1 MEFNHPESVFA
12 ALEWLATIYHK
23 HNSDS
28 SYRVLLGE
36 SCKVDCGW
44 TYAGG
49 NNPTTMGEHAEDY
62 ELTVDGVK
70 YQLAKH
76 LKKGTDNN
84 MIRIGFEWD
93 EDLQVVIV
101 GFIGRHQRM

>member
-1 MEFNHPESVFA
+1 
-12 ALEWLATIYHK
+12 
-23 HNSDS
+23 
-28 SYRVLLGE
+28 
-36 SCKVDCGW
+36 
-44 TYAGG
+44 
-49 NNPTTMGEHAEDY
+49 MGEHAEDY